1 MTGNPPGVP
10 LYTDRD
16 LLGELV
22 QADELYSDSVVV
34 QGLAER
40 IATEA
45 ADSDAPTELL
55 LGNLH
60 ASMRHLAAAIA
71 VLTGKTTGKIPVSI
85 HLHINP
91 AAATGPTRLAA
102 PSRSLVT
109 PWPG

>member
-1 MTGNPPGVP
+1 MTESPPGVP
-10 LYTDRD
+10 LHTDRD
-16 LLGELV
+16 LLRELLRR
-22 QADELYSDSVVV
+22 DGLYSDSVVV

-45 ADSDAPTELL
+45 GDWDAPTELL

-71 VLTGKTTGKIPVSI
+71 VLTGRTTGKVPVSI

-91 AAATGPTRLAA
+91 AALDLPELAA
-102 PSRSLVT
+102 PGRSLVT
-109 PWPG
+109 PWPE